1 MDMKDKTSE
10 AVDMEKELTS
20 EIDMT
25 NENELTSEYLKKTTT
40 IKTRSWLSFFLF
52 QVFVGGLISLIYP
65 IVTFKIGGL
74 WRKLYSGYVRYIYWY
89 IVVYPC
95 HTDIKGFQQQK
106 KKCCFP
112 WSFVYDYMCSF

>member
-65 IVTFKIGGL
+65 IVTFKLEDYGGSYILAMSDISIGIL
-74 WRKLYSGYVRYIYWY
+74 SFILAIQTLKAFSNRKRNAVFL
-89 IVVYPC
+89 
-95 HTDIKGFQQQK
+95 
-106 KKCCFP
+106 
-112 WSFVYDYMCSF
+112 